1 MRVIGRFFH
10 ALLASSVVAG
20 AAAAASYGVTH
31 WVPEG
36 RTRQAVERWV
46 TAPGQTVYARL
57 KENRTAHKQ
66 VEAGQERL
74 EKAGLDL
81 KRFEDSLVGKELAKG
96 AAKTKAEA
104 QRLMHLYNVG
114 AWAGAGFAVC
124 LALTLLF
131 GIESIGAA
139 LALGLKVT
147 LALVFLQGAL
157 ILGGVL
163 VFQKMAG

>member
-1 MRVIGRFFH
+1 VI
-10 ALLASSVVAG
+10 
-20 AAAAASYGVTH
+20 H

-36 RTRQAVERWV
+36 PVREAVERWV

-57 KENRTAHKQ
+57 KEDRAARQK

-74 EKAGLDL
+74 KKAGLDL
-81 KRFEDSLVGKELAKG
+81 KKIQESLAGQELVKG
-96 AAKTKAEA
+96 AAKATTETR
-104 QRLMHLYNVG
+104 RLMHFYNVS

-131 GIESIGAA
+131 GIESIGSA
-139 LALGLKVT
+139 LALGFKVT
-147 LALVFLQGAL
+147 LALIFLQGAL

-163 VFQKMAG
+163 MLSKLGG